1 MTTRDWA
8 GLDQWRR
15 EGAQIWA
22 SKRLDESTPWFDGHF
37 PGQAIL
43 PGVAMLALVCQA
55 TRRGFDEALSLRQVA
70 RVRFREVVTAGVE
83 LALTLDLKES
93 PEEVETVFSV
103 NAGELNFARG
113 RLVFARRDRGS

>member
-15 EGAQIWA
+15 EGSQIWA

-43 PGVAMLALVCQA
+43 PGVAILAMICQA
-55 TRRGFDEALSLRQVA
+55 TRMGFDEALVLRQVA
-70 RVRFREVVTAGVE
+70 RVRFRELVTPGVE
-83 LALTLDLKES
+83 LVLTLDLKES
-93 PEEVETVFSV
+93 LDEVEALFSV
-103 NAGELNFARG
+103 NAGEQNFARG